1 MLRRASTPGIGLQRM
16 LAMKFQETTMNQPT
30 GTRDQQDGDLV

>member
-1 MLRRASTPGIGLQRM
+1 MLRRANTPGVGLQRM
-16 LAMKFQETTMNQPT
+16 LAVKFQETTMTEPT